1 MTSENVLLIARIND
15 LITASNKRHFP
26 VFLGFLN
33 EHEISV
39 ASQYLRKEKS
49 INYRFFGGY
58 NSSERCILAVA
69 QCNFDIEEYYYP
81 ITGLCFRY
89 KTDYKLSHRDFL
101 GSLMGLGI
109 KRESVGDILTGN
121 GVAIVFV
128 KDEIKE
134 YVVSQIQKIGNVG
147 VTIEEWDSI
156 ELPVKNEFEE
166 INCTVSSARLDSIVS
181 AVVLLS
187 REKSSALIKQG
198 LVFVNAFATENVSY
212 TVKSGDKISVRGK
225 GKFIVGEF
233 SGVTKKGRLKL
244 TVKKYK

>member
-1 MTSENVLLIARIND
+1 MISEDALLIARINN
-15 LITASNKRHFP
+15 LITASTKRQFP

-33 EHEISV
+33 EHEISITF
-39 ASQYLRKEKS
+39 QYLKKEKS
-49 INYRFFGGY
+49 IGYRFFGGY
-58 NSSERCILAVA
+58 NDSERCILAVA
-69 QCNFDIEEYYYP
+69 QSNFEIEEYYYP
-81 ITGLCFRY
+81 ITGLCFKY
-89 KTDYKLSHRDFL
+89 KTDYKLNHRDFL
-101 GSLMGLGI
+101 GSLMGIGI

-121 GVAIVFV
+121 GIAIVFV

-147 VTIEEWDSI
+147 VTIEKWNGI

-166 INCTVSSARLDSIVS
+166 INCTVSSARLDSIIS
-181 AVVLLS
+181 AVVPLS

-198 LVFVNAFATENVSY
+198 LVFVNALAIESVSY

-225 GKFIVGEF
+225 GKFIIGEF

-244 TVKKYK
+244 TIKKYK